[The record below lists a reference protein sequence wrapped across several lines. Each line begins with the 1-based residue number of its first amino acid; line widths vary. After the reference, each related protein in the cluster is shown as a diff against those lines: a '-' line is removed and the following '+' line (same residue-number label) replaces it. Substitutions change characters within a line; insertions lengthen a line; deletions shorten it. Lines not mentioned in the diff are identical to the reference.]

1 MLLFTRECG
10 HIGVTT
16 KHELSGLRTG
26 PPAAIEYAVE
36 PVGVET
42 IIPSA
47 LLEVTSLPSQE
58 TFMSIKR
65 AKSPLETTASF
76 RQWYVPTISLWLS
89 TSALIIIRLSTSYLP
104 LTRFLSKSSSSLSSP
119 LIKPTRPAFI
129 PNVALLSNEAS
140 FAIFKVVPSPP
151 MDIAISHF
159 EIFSFTSK
167 KPLSAY

>member
-1 MLLFTRECG
+1 MVMEVSESILIDSSPSIERKALLFLSLPTERVIIFFDGKTILLFTRECG

-16 KHELSGLRTG
+16 KHDLSGLRTG
-26 PPAAIEYAVE
+26 PPAAIDYAVE

-76 RQWYVPTISLWLS
+76 RQ
-89 TSALIIIRLSTSYLP
+89 
-104 LTRFLSKSSSSLSSP
+104 
-119 LIKPTRPAFI
+119 
-129 PNVALLSNEAS
+129 
-140 FAIFKVVPSPP
+140 
-151 MDIAISHF
+151 
-159 EIFSFTSK
+159 
-167 KPLSAY
+167 